1 MAAVNH
7 NGKRKNRIWLWGSL
21 VAGVVLILAVTAFA
35 LRAGGASIPA
45 ARLGN
50 VTRGDIAKSVVAT
63 GPIQPI
69 TKVELKSRALGLDA
83 FVWLPDAK
91 SGRIPSPPASR
102 TAPAPRFS
110 PTSEK
115 EIPLSCT
122 NKFVTVTITDHAES
136 QPRPHPLA

>member
-1 MAAVNH
+1 MNR
-7 NGKRKNRIWLWGSL
+7 NGKRKNHIWLWGGL
-21 VAGVVLILAVTAFA
+21 VAGVVVILAVTAFA

-69 TKVELKSRALGLDA
+69 AKVELKSRASGLDG
-83 FVWLPDAK
+83 FVWLPCAR
-91 SGRIPSPPASR
+91 SGRSSSPPSSR

-110 PTSEK
+110 PASEK
-115 EIPLSCT
+115 EIPLSCS
-122 NKFVTVTITDHAES
+122 NKFVTVTITGHAES

>member
-1 MAAVNH
+1 MNQIH
-7 NGKRKNRIWLWGSL
+7 KRKRRWLLWTIIAVVVVVVVG
-21 VAGVVLILAVTAFA
+21 GVAFA
-35 LRAGGASIPA
+35 MHNSDPKIPA
-45 ARLGN
+45 ARLAK

-110 PTSEK
+110 PASEK